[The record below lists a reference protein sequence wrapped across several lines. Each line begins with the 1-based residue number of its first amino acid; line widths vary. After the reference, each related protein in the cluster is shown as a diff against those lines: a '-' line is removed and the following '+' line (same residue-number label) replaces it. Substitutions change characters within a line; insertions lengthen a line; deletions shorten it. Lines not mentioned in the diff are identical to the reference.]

1 MNAVPITNLVS
12 QNEDEKCVHDKIVK
26 EVQLEEEE
34 EDEVSSSQRIQ
45 LIQITTNAPES
56 QILSV
61 DQAPFTSSK
70 QDQAPNQLV
79 DEVAVQVKEPIVE
92 TAE

>member
-1 MNAVPITNLVS
+1 MNAVPIKNSVS
-12 QNEDEKCVHDKIVK
+12 QNEDEKSVHDKIVK

-61 DQAPFTSSK
+61 DQVPFTSSK
-70 QDQAPNQLV
+70 QDKAPNQLV
-79 DEVAVQVKEPIVE
+79 DEVAVQVKERIVE